1 MSARDELTAAAVV
14 ATVEERWGAPC
25 ARCSTDLIGHDVV
38 MSLMLGFRD
47 APCCAAC
54 LAAAH
59 GALPAPFLARAAEHV
74 RRLACYRAGW
84 VHADRRLDAL
94 ERWPEERIPSALRAE
109 DDETRAAPADLD
121 ALHSGALRA
130 HAAELDAGDKGCG
143 ELVLELRVRM
153 NELAPGDVLRLV
165 ARDPG
170 APEDLP
176 AWCRMTGHQLRA
188 ADHPLYWIERKPT

>member
-1 MSARDELTAAAVV
+1 MSTREALTAAAVV
-14 ATVEERWGAPC
+14 ARVEESWGAPC

-59 GALPAPFLARAAEHV
+59 GAEPASFLTRAAEHV
-74 RRLACYRAGW
+74 RRLDCYRAGW

-94 ERWPEERIPSALRAE
+94 ERWPEERLPSALRAE
-109 DDETRAAPADLD
+109 AAEAPAAEVE
-121 ALHSGALRA
+121 ALVSGAQLT

-153 NELAPGDVLRLV
+153 KALAPGDVLRLV
-165 ARDPG
+165 ARDLG

-188 ADHPLYWIERKPT
+188 AEHPVYWIERKPT